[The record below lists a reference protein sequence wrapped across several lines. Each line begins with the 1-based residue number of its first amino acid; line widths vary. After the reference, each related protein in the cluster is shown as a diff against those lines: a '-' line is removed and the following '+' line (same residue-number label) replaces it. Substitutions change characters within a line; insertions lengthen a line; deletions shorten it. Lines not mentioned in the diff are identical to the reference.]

1 MCAENYSSSFS
12 DSIEHTHT
20 TRKITQLHY
29 QSCRDADQYSNAI
42 CCNAFFFFIFL
53 SFNAHYL
60 NDHWKCIKP
69 LCIFQY
75 AFFVCYFMRL
85 INANFVKNLYGFV
98 LTCVKSV
105 FNMKRLH
112 LWSEFRSSSLSTITL
127 FLVFALLFFRILF
140 PFQSFSPH
148 LSYSLS
154 FSPPH
159 FSYSHSISFANSLL
173 SCSSS

>member
-1 MCAENYSSSFS
+1 MLK
-12 DSIEHTHT
+12 T
-20 TRKITQLHY
+20 TPVHSLIRLSTLTQQEKSPNFIINHVEMPINTRMRY
-29 QSCRDADQYSNAI
+29 VAMH
-42 CCNAFFFFIFL
+42 FFFSFFL